1 MLWELILLIVSIT
14 VLCSYGLLRDL
25 YIHWR
30 NQQRADFLGK
40 ALAALEGKPAWEAE
54 KQFGPPSEIVSGTSG
69 RQLYI
74 WKALSLPKVPQ
85 GTGLVVLTLTVGSDG
100 GILHTHMQKRGGDV

>member
-14 VLCSYGLLRDL
+14 VLCSYGLLKDL
-25 YIHWR
+25 YIFWR

-40 ALAALEGKPAWEAE
+40 ALHALEGKPAWEAE
-54 KQFGPPSEIVSGTSG
+54 KQFGPPTEVVSGTSG

-74 WKALSLPKVPQ
+74 WKSATLPQVPA
-85 GTGLVVLTLTVGSDG
+85 GTGLMVLTLTIDAQNS
-100 GILHTHMQKRGGDV
+100 ITETHMEKRGGDE